1 MSPTSHGWI
10 SLFNVLS
17 PNLLMEAIPNGDVV
31 EVAVRYQDFILD
43 SGLANLSKI
52 QCLLPLWAITN
63 AREGCVEDS
72 TAEFRSS
79 RAAARAAE
87 KFNAS
92 MRGDDRF
99 HQEVLWY
106 WWVEDLPAS
115 PEKVE
120 RIWERFGQKVGQHH
134 DSRSHR

>member
-1 MSPTSHGWI
+1 MPPTFHAWI
-10 SLFNVLS
+10 SLFDVLS
-17 PNLLMEAIPNGDVV
+17 PNLLMEATANDDMV
-31 EVAVRYQDFILD
+31 EVSAKYQDLIVD

-52 QCLLPLWAITN
+52 QCLLPLWTITN

-79 RAAARAAE
+79 RVASRAVE
-87 KFNAS
+87 EFNAS
-92 MRGDDRF
+92 MRGNDRF
-99 HQEVLWY
+99 HQEVLWH

-120 RIWERFGQKVGQHH
+120 KIWERFGQRTGQHH
-134 DSRSHR
+134 DS